1 MSRYAHSQAYQTWGC
16 GMISVR
22 AAACAAV
29 FGLLAAG
36 ALAACNKNNSGGSA
50 SAGASQLA
58 GSQAFAADRG
68 AARRPYG
75 DESARPPTPMFH
87 GEPVWSENRYHSAE
101 ENAEYHFRRDGQAL
115 GARTLDDFL
124 TKVHHFG
131 DHPPPGTLTLT
142 RTNGDRLL
150 YDPKGNLFGVFTREG
165 APRTIMKPREGMA
178 YWTEQKAREAE
189 GGGYRSRSGDGY
201 GRSGYGRGD
210 SRSEGGGYGAG
221 ES

>member
-1 MSRYAHSQAYQTWGC
+1 
-16 GMISVR
+16 MISVR
-22 AAACAAV
+22 AAACAAA
-29 FGLLAAG
+29 FAMLAAG
-36 ALAACNKNNSGGSA
+36 GLSACNKNNAGAAA
-50 SAGASQLA
+50 SAGAGQFA
-58 GSQAFAADRG
+58 GSQAFAADRS

-75 DESARPPTPMFH
+75 DESARPPVPMFH

-101 ENAEYHFRRDGQAL
+101 ENAEYHFRRDGQSL

-142 RTNGDRLL
+142 RANGDKLL
-150 YDPKGNLFGVFTREG
+150 YDPKANLFGVFTREG

-189 GGGYRSRSGDGY
+189 GGDYRSRSRGGY
-201 GRSGYGRGD
+201 GRSD
-210 SRSEGGGYGAG
+210 SRGGDGGGYGAG